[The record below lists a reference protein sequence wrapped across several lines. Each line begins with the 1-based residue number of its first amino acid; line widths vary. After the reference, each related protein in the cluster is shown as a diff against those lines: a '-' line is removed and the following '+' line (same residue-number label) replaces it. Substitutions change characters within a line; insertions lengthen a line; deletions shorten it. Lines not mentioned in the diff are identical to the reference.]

1 MTFINGFLDKT
12 KKMDNDNRD
21 GQLFVLMDIDNAV
34 MDNDN

>member
-1 MTFINGFLDKT
+1 MVFWTRQ